1 MAIIIKITGKTEN
14 IEPADRRIFTLK
26 ELQQAVGGYIELVP
40 IKAGEYEGKLMVVD
54 EEGRLK
60 ADAQLNENAS
70 RIAGQ
75 IIVGQVII
83 IDREQIE

>member
-1 MAIIIKITGKTEN
+1 MAVIIKITGKTEN
-14 IEPADRRIFTLK
+14 IEPADGKVFTLD
-26 ELQQAVGGYIELVP
+26 ELQNAVGGYIELVP
-40 IKAGEYEGKLMVVD
+40 INSGEYEGKLMVVD

-60 ADAQLNENAS
+60 ADAKLNENAS

-83 IDREQIE
+83 IDKEQID